1 MVKIK
6 IRTGRGTG
14 TIEVDNDPQK
24 WTGEEF
30 KKIQAARK
38 NVAGERTITSGRGT
52 GSRKLKDV
60 PEPKSRPKYKGSM
73 RAGRGTKSKSSK

>member
-30 KKIQAARK
+30 KKIQESRKRAAGQRM
-38 NVAGERTITSGRGT
+38 VTSSRGT
-52 GSRKLKDV
+52 GSRKLADV
-60 PEPKSRPKYKGSM
+60 PEPKNRPKYKGKIVG
-73 RAGRGTKSKSSK
+73 GRGTKSSSSK